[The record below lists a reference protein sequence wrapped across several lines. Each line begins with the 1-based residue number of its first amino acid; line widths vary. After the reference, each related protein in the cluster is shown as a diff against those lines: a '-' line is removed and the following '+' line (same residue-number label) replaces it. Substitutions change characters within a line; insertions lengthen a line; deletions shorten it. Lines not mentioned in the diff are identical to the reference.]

1 MKYRSKTDIVAQILI
16 ASNEGGVTR
25 TKLMYKA
32 FLSFAQLKE
41 YLALLIGNG
50 LIEYGPKDELLRT
63 TEKGRKFLDIYE
75 HMGKFVTPIK
85 Q

>member
-41 YLALLIGNG
+41 YLELLIDNG
-50 LIEYGPKDELLRT
+50 LIEYGPKGELLRT
-63 TEKGRKFLDIYE
+63 TEKGRKFLSIYE
-75 HMGKFVTPIK
+75 HMEKFVTPIK